1 MHLDPEGT
9 SLVPV
14 AENLPGG
21 DLCPLPASES
31 ISLPSVWAWGWG
43 GRTGSRITTLPD
55 IRHPLSCLHWA
66 GPLWA
71 WHCLLCG
78 CGILWGWHCAPPPA
92 PSGFPREPQTLLLQA
107 CLAPP
112 SSSQF
117 DAPVPEMY
125 PHWEGGLLRSP
136 CGSA

>member
-31 ISLPSVWAWGWG
+31 ISPPRLPSVWAWGWD

-71 WHCLLCG
+71 WHCP
-78 CGILWGWHCAPPPA
+78 LWVWHPLGLALR
-92 PSGFPREPQTLLLQA
+92 PSPSTLRLSKGT
-107 CLAPP
+107 P
-112 SSSQF
+112 
-117 DAPVPEMY
+117 DAPFAGMSGP
-125 PHWEGGLLRSP
+125 
-136 CGSA
+136 AQQ